1 MNPPCLLLPIQRK
14 ERRLEMGPRG
24 NETGTPGEETDTAP
38 QQNAEARGNPED
50 PRWVRNSCGGGDRS
64 CFCHKGQET
73 RHCVDSSRRGT
84 FFWVL
89 ALSVHVRGVEWPS
102 SQRDRVRR
110 WQVLNGNANRQNW
123 RGALGRTLPKNPAL
137 PHRYAVPEQFCLTRC
152 SRSTEKG
159 LAQLNLRMVCVT
171 PCDKPSLTLHPLF
184 SDAIPGDRD
193 TPATQSQLA
202 ISAILPSSM
211 ETKLLA

>member
-152 SRSTEKG
+152 SR
-159 LAQLNLRMVCVT
+159 RMLSRNIPVSLPQKSNSLCVN
-171 PCDKPSLTLHPLF
+171 P
-184 SDAIPGDRD
+184 
-193 TPATQSQLA
+193 
-202 ISAILPSSM
+202 LPSRLCSSFHN
-211 ETKLLA
+211 TFWWPCVPLLRLPVSFSNG